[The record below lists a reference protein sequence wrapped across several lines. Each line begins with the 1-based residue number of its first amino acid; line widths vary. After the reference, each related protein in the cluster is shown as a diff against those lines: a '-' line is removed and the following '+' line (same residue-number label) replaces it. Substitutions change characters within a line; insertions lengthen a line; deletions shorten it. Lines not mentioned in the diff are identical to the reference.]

1 MVMQKEIIKIESP
14 SLQQGFLGEGHTA
27 RAVIHGDFSETD
39 PFIILMDDVLD
50 KKTNEP
56 AGGPHPH
63 AGFETVSLVL
73 DGEIGEDDHVMKAG
87 DFQIMTAG
95 SGVIHTESIHKKTK
109 MRLLQLWL
117 NIPKKLRWVNPRVQD
132 LRNDSVPAVNQKGVE
147 IKVYSGS
154 FATVKSPVKNY
165 VPLIVAEIKMDAN
178 SKTSHRIPATHNSF
192 IYVLDGEIT
201 VGEKNAILRS
211 NQIGWLDRSG
221 EDIPTEV
228 KLSTINGARLVLYSG
243 LPQGENIVS
252 HGPFIGDT
260 NEDIVRLYQ
269 EYRQGKMKHISSV
282 GESQK
287 FRW

>member
-1 MVMQKEIIKIESP
+1 
-14 SLQQGFLGEGHTA
+14 
-27 RAVIHGDFSETD
+27 
-39 PFIILMDDVLD
+39 MDDVLD

-73 DGEIGEDDHVMKAG
+73 DGEIGEDDHIMKAG

-95 SGVIHTESIHKKTK
+95 SGVIHTESLHKKTK

-132 LRNDSVPAVNQKGVE
+132 LRNDSVPTVTEKGVE

-165 VPLIVAEIKMDAN
+165 VPLIVAEIRMDAN
-178 SKTSHRIPATHNSF
+178 SKTSHRIPSTHNSF
-192 IYVLDGEIT
+192 LYVLDGEIN
-201 VGEKNAILRS
+201 VGENNTILRS

-243 LPQGENIVS
+243 LPQNETIVS

-269 EYRQGKMKHISSV
+269 EYRQGKMKHISTV